1 MLPRF
6 FEQSN
11 DLFTLHARKAL
22 QEFLDRVAGLDVIE
36 KALHWDT
43 RPDKDRLPAENV
55 RILRYDLAH
64 SLRIT
69 QRAESSSVRKAGS
82 DHAACVMHVA

>member
-11 DLFTLHARKAL
+11 DLFALHARKAL
-22 QEFLDRVAGLDVIE
+22 QEFLYRIAGLQVIE
-36 KALHWDT
+36 KALHRDA

-55 RILRYDLAH
+55 GVLRYDLAH

-69 QRAESSSVRKAGS
+69 PKSRIFQR
-82 DHAACVMHVA
+82 